1 MRCLAGDCPAFV
13 TVPPMVRG
21 WDWVARA
28 TKALPRT
35 EDRVGEPE
43 RPGAAAV
50 LVAGIGGTGVVTVGQ
65 VLSTAANLD
74 GLEVA
79 SVDQTGMAQK
89 GGPVVSHLRI
99 GPGATTGAARLETG
113 RADAYLVFDLLTGVA
128 PANLARLDPAR
139 TVAIVST
146 AQVPTGAMV
155 ADVANGRFPDLERLR
170 AELDA
175 HTRSEANVYLDAE
188 ALALER
194 FGSQPAANFVVV
206 GLAYQRGLLPQTAAS
221 IERAI
226 ELNGVAVATNVA
238 AFRLG
243 RELAADPSRAGGR
256 PAAVPPSPGAAARRL
271 LARVD
276 ADPALADV
284 LAWRVP
290 ELIAYQDARY
300 ARRYVDV
307 VARVRRAELATGHPA
322 SDLSSTVA
330 RQLFHLMAYK
340 DEYEVARL
348 HRGQQLRDAVGA
360 EFGAGAS
367 VAFHLQPPIASRLG
381 LDRKV
386 RVGER
391 PGRAMFWGLTKLK
404 RLRGTALDPFGHT
417 AERRDERRLIEE
429 YVDLVDRILP
439 LVDTDRRAEA
449 VRVAGLVDIV
459 RGFAAV
465 KRRNLERY
473 RASLADELVAL
484 GVTDPTGRQP

>member
-1 MRCLAGDCPAFV
+1 
-13 TVPPMVRG
+13 
-21 WDWVARA
+21 
-28 TKALPRT
+28 
-35 EDRVGEPE
+35 
-43 RPGAAAV
+43 V

-99 GPGATTGAARLETG
+99 GPGSSSGAARLEPG

-170 AELDA
+170 TELDA
-175 HTRSEANVYLDAE
+175 RTRAEANLYVDAE
-188 ALALER
+188 AIALEH

-226 ELNGVAVATNVA
+226 GLNGVAVATNVA

-243 RELAADPSRAGGR
+243 RELAADPSRAAGP
-256 PAAVPPSPGAAARRL
+256 PAAAPPSPGPAARRL

-276 ADPALADV
+276 ADEALAEV

-307 VARVRRAELATGHPA
+307 VARVRAAELASADPR
-322 SDLSSTVA
+322 SDLSTVVA

-348 HRGQQLRDAVGA
+348 HRRPQLRAA
-360 EFGAGAS
+360 IAEEFGDRAAI
-367 VAFHLQPPIASRLG
+367 AFHLQPPIATRLG
-381 LDRKV
+381 LRRKV

-391 PGRAMFWGLTKLK
+391 SGRVMFRGLTTMK
-404 RLRGTALDPFGHT
+404 RLRGTALDPFGRT

-429 YVDLVDRILP
+429 YVDLVDRLLP
-439 LVDTDRRAEA
+439 LVDTDRRPEA
-449 VRVAGLVDIV
+449 IRVAGLVDSV

-465 KRRNLERY
+465 KRRNLDRY
-473 RASLADELVAL
+473 RAALPAELVAL
-484 GVTDPTGRQP
+484 GITDPTGRQP